1 MDKENKKIIY
11 INEMNEKAYNHLGI
25 NVTALKLN
33 FLENAYNNLLE
44 KGNKTETNI
53 KSKKEKNNKNK
64 LVSKVVCEKEL
75 TGKTK
80 EENLKNIP
88 VKEIFFSEK
97 LKNKIYEIEKTNK
110 EKSTKDLNEYEKQN
124 TGNIEYIKMEN
135 EDIFLKNINIDSKNE
150 TKNILIE
157 LDVKNK
163 EENKIKENKIN
174 ENKEKREEIEFYR
187 NLNLNIS
194 ADNSKL
200 NIIFLVKNSNSFSL
214 DNINLE
220 SKNKGCIN
228 FRYVLLG
235 ESCGNFNHTSKV
247 YKDSKIDVSGIY
259 YLKNL
264 EYLNFMYNGIL
275 KEEKAKAHFN
285 IDGIMD
291 NNSSKISKDILN
303 FENGAKGSI
312 GIENEKIIVLS
323 DDVKMKTAPILLS
336 EEEDIIGEHGFSS
349 GALDKNKMFYLN
361 SRGLSELEAKYII
374 INSKIEKIFENTFEN
389 ENKSKDE
396 KENENKNKKDKKL
409 IEEKKKEIE
418 EYIKQ
423 NIF

>member
-1 MDKENKKIIY
+1 MDKKNKKIIY

-44 KGNKTETNI
+44 KGQKTKTET
-53 KSKKEKNNKNK
+53 ETKNK
-64 LVSKVVCEKEL
+64 LISKVVCEKE
-75 TGKTK
+75 KF
-80 EENLKNIP
+80 KNIP
-88 VKEIFFSEK
+88 VKEIFFSEN
-97 LKNKIYEIEKTNK
+97 LKNKIYEFEE
-110 EKSTKDLNEYEKQN
+110 EKSSKDLNEYEKQN
-124 TGNIEYIKMEN
+124 IGNIEYIKIEN
-135 EDIFLKNINIDSKNE
+135 EDIYLKNVNIVSENE

-157 LDVKNK
+157 LDVKKK
-163 EENKIKENKIN
+163 EENKTKSEEKI
-174 ENKEKREEIEFYR
+174 EYYR

-220 SKNKGCIN
+220 SKNKGNIN
-228 FRYVLLG
+228 FRYVILG

-247 YKDSKIDVSGIY
+247 YKDSKINVSGIY
-259 YLKNL
+259 YLKNF

-275 KEEKAKAHFN
+275 KEEKAEAHFN
-285 IDGIMD
+285 VDGIMD

-349 GALDKNKMFYLN
+349 GALDKNKMFYLK

-389 ENKSKDE
+389 EE
-396 KENENKNKKDKKL
+396 QNKNKKETKL

>member
-1 MDKENKKIIY
+1 MDKKNKKIIY

-25 NVTALKLN
+25 NVTTLKLY
-33 FLENAYNNLLE
+33 FLENAYKNLLE
-44 KGNKTETNI
+44 KGQKTET
-53 KSKKEKNNKNK
+53 KNK

-75 TGKTK
+75 TK
-80 EENLKNIP
+80 EKKLKNLP
-88 VKEIFFSEK
+88 VKEIFFSEN
-97 LKNKIYEIEKTNK
+97 LKNKIYEFEE
-110 EKSTKDLNEYEKQN
+110 EKSRKDLNEYEKQN
-124 TGNIEYIKMEN
+124 IGNIEYIKIEN
-135 EDIFLKNINIDSKNE
+135 EDIYLKNVNIVSKNE

-157 LDVKNK
+157 LDVKKK
-163 EENKIKENKIN
+163 EENKTKSEEKI
-174 ENKEKREEIEFYR
+174 EYYR
-187 NLNLNIS
+187 NLNLNIY

-220 SKNKGCIN
+220 SKNKGNIN

-235 ESCGNFNHTSKV
+235 ETCGNFNHTSEV
-247 YKDSKIDVSGIY
+247 YKDSKINVSGIY
-259 YLKNL
+259 YLKKL

-275 KEEKAKAHFN
+275 KEEKAEAHFN
-285 IDGIMD
+285 VDGIMD

-349 GALDKNKMFYLN
+349 GALDKNKMFYLK

-389 ENKSKDE
+389 KKE
-396 KENENKNKKDKKL
+396 KENENENKNEKSTKL

>member
-44 KGNKTETNI
+44 KGQKTET
-53 KSKKEKNNKNK
+53 ETKNK

-75 TGKTK
+75 TKKIK
-80 EENLKNIP
+80 EESLKNIP
-88 VKEIFFSEK
+88 VKEIFFSEN
-97 LKNKIYEIEKTNK
+97 LKNKIYEFEE
-110 EKSTKDLNEYEKQN
+110 EKSSKDLNEYEKQN
-124 TGNIEYIKMEN
+124 IGNIEYIKIGN
-135 EDIFLKNINIDSKNE
+135 EDICLKNININSKNE

-157 LDVKNK
+157 LDAKNK
-163 EENKIKENKIN
+163 EENKIN
-174 ENKEKREEIEFYR
+174 ENKEKSEEKIEYYR

-220 SKNKGCIN
+220 SKNKGNIN

-275 KEEKAKAHFN
+275 KEEKAEAHFN
-285 IDGIMD
+285 LDGIMD

-303 FENGAKGSI
+303 FENGAKGSV

-349 GALDKNKMFYLN
+349 GALDKNKMFYLK

-389 ENKSKDE
+389 EEQNK
-396 KENENKNKKDKKL
+396 NENKNKKETKL

>member
-25 NVTALKLN
+25 NVTALKIN
-33 FLENAYNNLLE
+33 FLENAYNNLME
-44 KGNKTETNI
+44 KGQKTKTKTET
-53 KSKKEKNNKNK
+53 KNK
-64 LVSKVVCEKEL
+64 LISKVVCEKE
-75 TGKTK
+75 K
-80 EENLKNIP
+80 LKNIP
-88 VKEIFFSEK
+88 VKEIFFSK
-97 LKNKIYEIEKTNK
+97 NLKNKIYEFEEQNK
-110 EKSTKDLNEYEKQN
+110 EKSDKDLNEYEKQN
-124 TGNIEYIKMEN
+124 IGNIEYIKIEN
-135 EDIFLKNINIDSKNE
+135 EDICLKNVNINSKNE

-163 EENKIKENKIN
+163 EENKINENQKIKN
-174 ENKEKREEIEFYR
+174 ENKEKSEEEIEYYR

-214 DNINLE
+214 DKINLE
-220 SKNKGCIN
+220 SKNKGNIN

-235 ESCGNFNHTSKV
+235 EACENFNHTSKV
-247 YKDSKIDVSGIY
+247 YKDSKINVSGIY

-275 KEEKAKAHFN
+275 KEEKAEARFN

-349 GALDKNKMFYLN
+349 GALDKNKMFYLK

-389 ENKSKDE
+389 ENKSED
-396 KENENKNKKDKKL
+396 ENKNKKAKKL

>member
-44 KGNKTETNI
+44 KGQKTKTET
-53 KSKKEKNNKNK
+53 KTKNK
-64 LVSKVVCEKEL
+64 LVSKVICEKEL
-75 TGKTK
+75 TKKTK
-80 EENLKNIP
+80 EESLKNIP
-88 VKEIFFSEK
+88 VKEIFFSK
-97 LKNKIYEIEKTNK
+97 NLKNKIYEIEETNK

-124 TGNIEYIKMEN
+124 IGNIEYIKIKN
-135 EDIFLKNINIDSKNE
+135 EDIFLKNINIDFKNE
-150 TKNILIE
+150 IKNILIE
-157 LDVKNK
+157 LDAKNK
-163 EENKIKENKIN
+163 EGNQKTKNK
-174 ENKEKREEIEFYR
+174 NKEKSEEKIEFYR

-220 SKNKGCIN
+220 SKNKGNIN

-247 YKDSKIDVSGIY
+247 YKDSKINVSGIY

-275 KEEKAKAHFN
+275 KEEKAEAHFN

-303 FENGAKGSI
+303 FENGAKGSV

-349 GALDKNKMFYLN
+349 GALDKNKMFYLK

-389 ENKSKDE
+389 EKEDENK
-396 KENENKNKKDKKL
+396 NENKNEKNTKL

>member
-1 MDKENKKIIY
+1 MDKKNKKIIY

-44 KGNKTETNI
+44 KGQKTETKKTN
-53 KSKKEKNNKNK
+53 KDKKEKNNKNK

-75 TGKTK
+75 TKKIK
-80 EENLKNIP
+80 EESLKNIHI
-88 VKEIFFSEK
+88 KEIFFSEN
-97 LKNKIYEIEKTNK
+97 LKNKIYDFEE
-110 EKSTKDLNEYEKQN
+110 EKSSKDLNEYEKQN
-124 TGNIEYIKMEN
+124 IGNIEYIKIEN
-135 EDIFLKNINIDSKNE
+135 EDICLKNINIVSKNE

-157 LDVKNK
+157 LDVKKK
-163 EENKIKENKIN
+163 EENKTKSG
-174 ENKEKREEIEFYR
+174 EEIEYYR

-220 SKNKGCIN
+220 SKNKGNIN

-235 ESCGNFNHTSKV
+235 EVCENFNHTSKV
-247 YKDSKIDVSGIY
+247 YKDSTINVSGIY

-275 KEEKAKAHFN
+275 KEEKAEAHFN

-349 GALDKNKMFYLN
+349 GALDKNKMFYLK

-389 ENKSKDE
+389 EKED
-396 KENENKNKKDKKL
+396 ENENKNEKSTKL